1 VGGVRPLD
9 GDSGGAARRSGS
21 RRLELLRL
29 EARRV
34 GVGDVLGQ
42 ELLAGLVPMQARLEH
57 RDERQV
63 GDGHGSGPLNPA
75 KIAVIVVNAPLKGH
89 DVGGSKLLTLVAAY
103 CPSPSRS

>member
-1 VGGVRPLD
+1 
-9 GDSGGAARRSGS
+9 
-21 RRLELLRL
+21 
-29 EARRV
+29 
-34 GVGDVLGQ
+34 
-42 ELLAGLVPMQARLEH
+42 MQARLEH

-89 DVGGSKLLTLVAAY
+89 DVGGSRLLTLVAAY